1 VFHIVLCEPEIPPNT
16 GNVIRLCA
24 NTGAHLH
31 LIHPLGFSID
41 DARLRR
47 AGLDYHE
54 FAEVRNHPNL
64 SAFLDA
70 LRPARTYALTTR
82 GARVYADVEF
92 QSGDALVFGAETRGL
107 PREFLDS
114 LPETHR
120 LYVPMQPGSRSLNL
134 SNTVALVLYEAWRQ
148 QGFAGAAL
156 GLERARTH
164 RASGA

>member
-1 VFHIVLCEPEIPPNT
+1 MFHIVLCEPEIPPNT

-24 NTGAHLH
+24 NTGARLH
-31 LIHPLGFSID
+31 LIHPLGFSLD

-54 FAEVRNHPNL
+54 FAEVREYPNL
-64 SAFLDA
+64 GAFLDSI
-70 LRPARTYALTTR
+70 RPSRTYALTTR

-92 QSGDALVFGAETRGL
+92 QSGDALIFGAETRGL
-107 PREFLDS
+107 PQEFLDS
-114 LPETHR
+114 LPETRR

-148 QGFAGAAL
+148 QGFAGATL
-156 GLERARTH
+156 GSRT
-164 RASGA
+164 STDL